1 MFLKA
6 AVIGAARNQLFDI
19 STIMIGA
26 SDRTCVPME
35 EVERASSRSTIVFVL
50 LQLTGLAIP
59 ILAAVYFQ
67 ATKKSLDAKE
77 ALLAKRE
84 KELDEK
90 ESSAKEPD
98 VKKRSLEVEETDELA
113 KDPNALMIKQAE
125 LEDKEKELERRWQEL
140 EDAKK
145 KAAEAEKSLQQ
156 RAKQFDERQSD
167 VAKKMIEF
175 DNQIKEVQEREKN
188 VEEKQKDLE
197 AMQNS
202 LQTRE
207 KELQDSKN
215 VLGDREREVEEREQ
229 AIEAKQKRVNENLEK
244 RQEDLDEREKQLDI
258 REVSLK
264 EQSETLEELEQKLE
278 AQATST
284 ISELVPEAPAKEDVE
299 AIGEDSKDVQ
309 NEVVEDDDEQERIAE
324 RKLRKKLIDDE
335 LNKII
340 KETEETE
347 LEEPFEPEAIEALKK
362 AAKKVTYLKKFYDVM
377 KDDFIYFP
385 DVTSTISNYDLL
397 EEAEKHYFD
406 EDDEFPPLYSG
417 ALRSVALQAIANKGE
432 DEDLDLEYMEPLS
445 MDMDLGEIE
454 EDAKELSDEVTK
466 NESVGTQAE
475 TNEVEA
481 PEVSERD
488 MRKKMIEEELNKVI
502 KEAEEVELEEPIEQ
516 EAVDALMKGAMKV
529 AYLKKFYDVMK
540 DEVIYFPDVM
550 TTISNYDLLE
560 EAEKH
565 YYDED
570 DEFPALYSGA
580 LRSVVLQ
587 AIANRGEDEDLD
599 LEYMEP
605 LSIDVEL

>member
-26 SDRTCVPME
+26 SDRTCVPMD

-229 AIEAKQKRVNENLEK
+229 AIEAKQKRVNENLDK

-264 EQSETLEELEQKLE
+264 EQSETLEELEQKLQ

-445 MDMDLGEIE
+445 MDMDLGEVE
-454 EDAKELSDEVTK
+454 EDGMELSDAAAT
-466 NESVGTQAE
+466 NEAVGKQAD
-475 TNEVEA
+475 TNEVEP
-481 PEVSERD
+481 PELSERD
-488 MRKKMIEEELNKVI
+488 MRKKMIEEELNKII

-516 EAVDALMKGAMKV
+516 EAVDALMKGGMKV

-540 DEVIYFPDVM
+540 DEVIYFPDIL

-570 DEFPALYSGA
+570 DEFPTLYSGA
-580 LRSVVLQ
+580 LRSIALQ
-587 AIANRGEDEDLD
+587 AIANKGEDEDLD